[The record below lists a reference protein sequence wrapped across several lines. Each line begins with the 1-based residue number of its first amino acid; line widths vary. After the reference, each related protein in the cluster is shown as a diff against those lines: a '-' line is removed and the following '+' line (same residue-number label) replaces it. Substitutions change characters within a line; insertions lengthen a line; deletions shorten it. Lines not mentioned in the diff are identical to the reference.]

1 VHLGHLEQRRARHI
15 PLLTAVIEERDQVEW
30 MPLAPAGDSLK
41 VREAMTSPVLVT
53 GGTGRLGRSVVARLV
68 EAGQDVRVLARR
80 QRDTQ
85 PQVTFFTG
93 DLRQG
98 EGIDAAVHGA
108 GVIINCA
115 TSTKGDAEVTTNLV
129 TVAAKAGSAHFVQP
143 SIVGID
149 AMAQWGYVK
158 TKLKVERIVVNCGLP
173 WTILRVTQFYNYC
186 FENSRKLAKF
196 PLVAPVPGG
205 FRVQPVDSREVA
217 VRLVELAL
225 GRPVGRAPDM
235 SGPEMSS
242 WKDLFRSYLKA
253 THQRRLVVPMR
264 VPGSKAVCNGA
275 LLPLPGHT
283 EGVRTWDQFL
293 NEELMQSP
301 GGLDSTSRVKSA

>member
-1 VHLGHLEQRRARHI
+1 MLARH
-15 PLLTAVIEERDQVEW
+15 
-30 MPLAPAGDSLK
+30 
-41 VREAMTSPVLVT
+41 
-53 GGTGRLGRSVVARLV
+53 
-68 EAGQDVRVLARR
+68 

-93 DLRQG
+93 DLRRV
-98 EGIDAAVHGA
+98 EGIDAAVRGA

-129 TVAAKAGSAHFVQP
+129 TAAAKVGSPHFVQP

-149 AMAQWGYVK
+149 SVAQWGYVK
-158 TKLKVERIVVNCGLP
+158 TKLKVERIVENCGLP
-173 WTILRVTQFYNYC
+173 WTILRVTQFYSYC

-217 VRLVELAL
+217 ARLVELAL
-225 GRPVGRAPDM
+225 GEPAGRAPDM
-235 SGPEMSS
+235 SGPEIST

-253 THQRRLVVPMR
+253 THQRKLVVPMP
-264 VPGSKAVCNGA
+264 VPGSKAVRHGA
-275 LLPLPGHT
+275 LLPPPGHT
-283 EGVRTWDQFL
+283 EGGRTWDQFL
-293 NEELMQSP
+293 GEELP
-301 GGLDSTSRVKSA
+301 EFRGGLDSASRVKNA

>member
-1 VHLGHLEQRRARHI
+1 
-15 PLLTAVIEERDQVEW
+15 
-30 MPLAPAGDSLK
+30 
-41 VREAMTSPVLVT
+41 MTSPVLVT

-85 PQVTFFTG
+85 PHVTFFTG
-93 DLRQG
+93 DLRQV
-98 EGIDAAVHGA
+98 EGIDAAVRGA

-129 TVAAKAGSAHFVQP
+129 TAAAKAGSPHLVQP

-149 AMAQWGYVK
+149 SVAQWGYVK
-158 TKLKVERIVVNCGLP
+158 TKLKVERIVEDCGLP
-173 WTILRVTQFYNYC
+173 WTILRVTQFFNYC

-217 VRLVELAL
+217 ARLVELAL
-225 GRPVGRAPDM
+225 GEPAGRAPDM
-235 SGPEMSS
+235 SGPEISS
-242 WKDLFRSYLKA
+242 WKDLFRDYLA
-253 THQRRLVVPMR
+253 VTHQRRLVASLP
-264 VPGSKAVCNGA
+264 VPGSKAVRNGA
-275 LLPLPGHT
+275 LLPPPGHT
-283 EGVRTWDQFL
+283 EGTRTWDQFL
-293 NEELMQSP
+293 DEELP
-301 GGLDSTSRVKSA
+301 N

>member
-1 VHLGHLEQRRARHI
+1 
-15 PLLTAVIEERDQVEW
+15 
-30 MPLAPAGDSLK
+30 
-41 VREAMTSPVLVT
+41 MTSPVLVT

-85 PQVTFFTG
+85 PQVAFFTG

-98 EGIDAAVHGA
+98 AGIDAAVRGA

-129 TVAAKAGSAHFVQP
+129 TAAAKAGSPHFVQP

-149 AMAQWGYVK
+149 SMAQWGYVK
-158 TKLKVERIVVNCGLP
+158 TKLKVERIVENCGLP

-217 VRLVELAL
+217 ARLVELAL
-225 GRPVGRAPDM
+225 GEPAGRAPDM
-235 SGPEMSS
+235 SGPEIAS

-253 THQRRLVVPMR
+253 THQRKLVVPMP
-264 VPGSKAVCNGA
+264 VPGSKAVRNGA
-275 LLPLPGHT
+275 LLPPPGHT

-293 NEELMQSP
+293 DEELPELRTPMNGAP
-301 GGLDSTSRVKSA
+301 IVGLHGAVAAE

>member
-1 VHLGHLEQRRARHI
+1 
-15 PLLTAVIEERDQVEW
+15 
-30 MPLAPAGDSLK
+30 
-41 VREAMTSPVLVT
+41 MTSPVLVT

-93 DLRQG
+93 DLRQA
-98 EGIDAAVHGA
+98 EGIDAAVRGA

-115 TSTKGDAEVTTNLV
+115 TSTKGDAEVAANLV
-129 TVAAKAGSAHFVQP
+129 KAAAKAGSPHFVQP

-158 TKLKVERIVVNCGLP
+158 TKLEVEQIVENCGLP
-173 WTILRVTQFYNYC
+173 WTILRVTQFYSYC

-217 VRLVELAL
+217 ARLVELAL
-225 GRPVGRAPDM
+225 GEPAGRAPDM
-235 SGPEMSS
+235 SGPEISS
-242 WKDLFRSYLKA
+242 WKDLFRSYLAA
-253 THQRRLVVPMR
+253 THQRRLVVPMP
-264 VPGSKAVCNGA
+264 VPGSKAVRNGA
-275 LLPLPGHT
+275 LLPPPGHT
-283 EGVRTWDQFL
+283 QGVRTWGQFL
-293 NEELMQSP
+293 DEELQEFR
-301 GGLDSTSRVKSA
+301 GGLDSASRVKRA